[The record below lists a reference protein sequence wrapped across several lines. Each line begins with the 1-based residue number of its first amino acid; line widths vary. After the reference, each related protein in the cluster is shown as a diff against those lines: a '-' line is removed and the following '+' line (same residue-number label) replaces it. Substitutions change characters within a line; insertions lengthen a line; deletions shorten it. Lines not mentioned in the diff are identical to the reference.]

1 MTRLVVDANVLTSAI
16 LGQGTRIER
25 LHARDVELLVPEPQ
39 LDEVLRVVTRLGIDP
54 DQAGALLTG
63 ILASVNPLEE
73 IALTAAEPAA
83 RDRLHDRAQPDWPVL
98 AAALTFDA
106 NVWSDDRDFFGVGV
120 PVWSTRNIDRTYLG
134 TGKDH
139 G

>member
-1 MTRLVVDANVLTSAI
+1 MMRLVVDANVLTSAI
-16 LGQGTRIER
+16 LGRGKRIEAMAA
-25 LHARDVELLVPEPQ
+25 LGMELMVPVPQ
-39 LDEVLRVVTRLGIDP
+39 IAEVLRVVDRIGVHPDDAHRLLG
-54 DQAGALLTG
+54 GLM
-63 ILASVNPLEE
+63 ASLVPIES
-73 IALTAAEPAA
+73 AAFAPAEPAA
-83 RDRLHDRAQPDWPVL
+83 RARLHDRAQPDWPVL

-120 PVWSTRNIDRTYLG
+120 PVWSTRNIDGTYLG